1 MIHLA
6 FGKGDWKHWP
16 TTLNSSI
23 TLAIINVL
31 THQMQVYEASVIHA
45 SKHPSKHPSKQ
56 HPSNYPT
63 KSLNCIF
70 IETKWTNTHSY
81 KRPPKLHPLHK
92 SLNNCMTM
100 NKISNGHWIPP
111 VDQHWVTT
119 LTPLFPTPK
128 PPAPSIFPI
137 PQDPPTPHRP
147 PLRWRL
153 PVPCRAGSPHDWRTS
168 RRCRRPPWNVQN
180 LPTSPGGD
188 EGKFASELR
197 LKMPVYD

>member
-1 MIHLA
+1 MLSTYNKIFIWESYFVVTSIDLDRSSTMFRIGQRRNTYFFLKKHDTLIHLA
-6 FGKGDWKHWP
+6 FSKGDWKHWP
-16 TTLNSSI
+16 TTLNPSI

-45 SKHPSKHPSKQ
+45 SKHPSKQ

-63 KSLNCIF
+63 RSLNCIF

-100 NKISNGHWIPP
+100 NEISNGHWIPP

-128 PPAPSIFPI
+128 PPTPSIFPI
-137 PQDPPTPHRP
+137 PQDPPKTP
-147 PLRWRL
+147 
-153 PVPCRAGSPHDWRTS
+153 ATS
-168 RRCRRPPWNVQN
+168 KV
-180 LPTSPGGD
+180 
-188 EGKFASELR
+188 KASGA
-197 LKMPVYD
+197 M